1 MQRWIALG
9 VLTLVLVF
17 GGGYFGY
24 KAYKASR
31 PRPIWVPLTINPE
44 LDKQQRDKACADLKE
59 YMTEERRLLAIVS
72 DMQLSQVW
80 SLPSDDA
87 AAAELKKRIFVRIGS
102 VTTPMGDAPS
112 MNVGLQGTQKEKQ
125 MTEKIVMRMM
135 DDVKEAIGGPGAG
148 KQH

>member
-1 MQRWIALG
+1 MMQRWIALG

-44 LDKQQRDKACADLKE
+44 LDKQQRDAACTHLKD
-59 YMTEERRLLAIVS
+59 YVSEEQRLLAIVR
-72 DMQLSQVW
+72 DMKLSQVW
-80 SLPSDDA
+80 SLPSENA
-87 AAAELKKRIFVRIGS
+87 AAAELKKRIFVRMGS
-102 VTTPMGDAPS
+102 VTTPMGDVPS
-112 MNVGLQGTQKEKQ
+112 INVGLHGTQKEKP

-135 DDVKEAIGGPGAG
+135 EDVKEAIARPSAE
-148 KQH
+148 KK